1 MIMALSNEGL
11 QYLFLLERERRNK
24 KEGQGRQTIQMTK
37 CLKKTRQ
44 VLDNIH

>member
-24 KEGQGRQTIQMTK
+24 EEGQGRQNYPNDKMFEK
-37 CLKKTRQ
+37 
-44 VLDNIH
+44 N

>member
-11 QYLFLLERERRNK
+11 QYFLLERERRNK
-24 KEGQGRQTIQMTK
+24 EERQGGQTIQMTK
-37 CLKKTRQ
+37 CSKKTRQ

>member
-24 KEGQGRQTIQMTK
+24 KEGQGRQIIQMTK